1 VRDQLVWRRSD
12 LSPVGSQIVVR
23 YDSKAVDLDG
33 AAEVSITQIALR
45 TAWIKGRDNA
55 IVSVLIGLSAAFD
68 QWVGLSRS
76 PWCPRSVS
84 PIRGAGMSSP
94 IRTFLPADHARA
106 AGRIRISSS
115 PISLRSR
122 RFVMFYRRR
131 GDVTSETSASS
142 PSDSYINVT
151 IPLTLASILPPSPI
165 GSLTGG

>member
-1 VRDQLVWRRSD
+1 VISWSGDDQISRRSD
-12 LSPVGSQIVVR
+12 RRQLFDTIRKWSISTVPL
-23 YDSKAVDLDG
+23 KAVLLKM
-33 AAEVSITQIALR
+33 ALR

-55 IVSVLIGLSAAFD
+55 IVSAFIGLSAAFD

-76 PWCPRSVS
+76 LRCPGKRFSYS
-84 PIRGAGMSSP
+84 GAGMSSP
-94 IRTFLPADHARA
+94 IRTFLPADQARA